1 MKIYTRTG
9 DMGETGLFGGPRVPK
24 DQARVEAYG
33 TVDELNAVLGVCL
46 TVIDEPEIMGL
57 LQRIQN
63 DLFDVG
69 SDLATPPDVKKSA
82 RDRKISVTAEQVE
95 DLERQIDR
103 LEADLTPLR
112 NFILPGGCPAAA
124 HLHHARCVCRRAER
138 RTVTLMHT
146 EDINPDLLKYL
157 NRLSDLL
164 FVMARWMNHREGVE
178 EPKWFS
184 GP

>member
-1 MKIYTRTG
+1 MRIYTKTG
-9 DMGETGLFGGPRVPK
+9 DSGETGLFGGPRVEK
-24 DQARVEAYG
+24 DHVRVEAYG

-46 TVIDEPEIMGL
+46 TVITEPETMGL

-69 SDLATPPDVKKSA
+69 SDLATPPDAKKSA
-82 RDRKISVTAEQVE
+82 RDRRISVTAEQVE

-103 LEADLTPLR
+103 FEADLKPLR

-124 HLHHARCVCRRAER
+124 HLHHARCVCRWAER
-138 RTVTLMHT
+138 RTVTLMRT

-164 FVMARWMNHREGVE
+164 FVMARWMNHDTGVDE
-178 EPKWFS
+178 SQWR
-184 GP
+184 GGQ